1 MIGKLILTS
10 IILSAGAFMLLS
22 DDFLEFVTPYAGAA
36 ATDIENM
43 KNDPA
48 TQTKFNNALEVIYE
62 KLDDVKLS
70 FNDLIKNSFS
80 L

>member
-1 MIGKLILTS
+1 
-10 IILSAGAFMLLS
+10 
-22 DDFLEFVTPYAGAA
+22 
-36 ATDIENM
+36 M